1 MTSTSFFRRV
11 PWRTIGW
18 AVHAVVRVVICV
30 LVLPYAAAKVILLQM
45 GLVDYP
51 GLLITLGEKSP
62 MGLLWTFMA
71 FSPWMQFLAGAVEL
85 LAAALVLWRRTA
97 WLGGLIGAVSL
108 GVVWLLNMT
117 FDVPVKQFA
126 FAQMVLF
133 LIVLAP
139 WVPRLVA
146 FALGRAVPE
155 MHYPRLIPW
164 PRAHRLT
171 RWLPPVAAAGMLIA
185 GLAAPA
191 ILVPKQFPTVHEDLA
206 GVWQVAHD
214 SSQPA
219 PQLLDDAR
227 LSTLALG
234 KRSVGG
240 APALKGLEGDPG
252 EFAGA
257 SVRRANGDLQA
268 GFYRV
273 DDSKPGQ
280 PRLDLYLLAPMA
292 ADEQNFGAGEEFADE
307 YHLRYQVVD
316 GQLLLDDDAHQL
328 TLRPS
333 ETGTLLL
340 DRGFRW
346 QGSPL
351 NR

>member
-11 PWRTIGW
+11 PWHTIGW
-18 AVHAVVRVVICV
+18 ALHAVVRVVICIF
-30 LVLPYAAAKVILLQM
+30 VLPYAAAKVILLQM
-45 GLVDYP
+45 GVVDYP
-51 GLLITLGEKSP
+51 QLLITLGEKSP

-71 FSPWMQFLAGAVEL
+71 FSPWVQFLAGAVEL
-85 LAAALVLWRRTA
+85 LATALVLWRRTA

-117 FDVPVKQFA
+117 FDVPVKQGSFV
-126 FAQMVLF
+126 QMVLF
-133 LIVLAP
+133 LVVLAP
-139 WVPRLVA
+139 WVPRVVT
-146 FALGRAVPE
+146 FALGRAVPD
-155 MHYPRLIPW
+155 MHYPRLVPW
-164 PRAHRLT
+164 PQVHRVT
-171 RWLPPVAAAGMLIA
+171 RRVPPVAAAVMLIA

-191 ILVPKQFPTVHEDLA
+191 VLVPKQFPTVHEDLA
-206 GVWQVAHD
+206 GVWQVAED
-214 SSQPA
+214 STAPA
-219 PQLLDDAR
+219 PQLLEDAR

-234 KRSVGG
+234 KRSVAG
-240 APALKGLEGDPG
+240 APVLKQLDGAPG

-257 SVRRANGDLQA
+257 SVRRANGDLQS

-273 DDSKPGQ
+273 DDSDSGQ

-292 ADEQNFGAGEEFADE
+292 DDEQNFGAGEEFADE
-307 YHLRYQVVD
+307 YHLHYRLVD

-328 TLRPS
+328 TLRRS
-333 ETGTLLL
+333 DTGSLLM

-346 QGSPL
+346 QGTPL